1 MAYLLGTKKVRIV
14 VRKTDWRE
22 IEKKWKAGATNVS
35 IAAELGV
42 TEGYVRKVA
51 KKKQWVRG
59 AAMDK
64 PPRKKYVRTV
74 KAKPVAVVAPVI
86 EIIPEPAIVEPDP
99 VAVILE
105 LAAAPDVPAVVAEQ
119 LPAIPK
125 PAKEKPAPSGLTGLS
140 RCADLAERMLDEL
153 DVVTSRI
160 GEIEELIEIETGGD
174 AGPQRQ
180 KAMLRAISIDQ
191 RAKTLEVLIKTLKE
205 STGMS
210 ADKGKKEQLA
220 DKAEEVSSGKFSQ
233 RPSPGKLRAV

>member
-1 MAYLLGTKKVRIV
+1 MERKV
-14 VRKTDWRE
+14 DWRK
-22 IEKKWKAGATNVS
+22 IERKWKDGVPNLR
-35 IAAELGV
+35 IAAEFGIS
-42 TEGYVRKVA
+42 EAYVRKVA
-51 KKKQWVRG
+51 KQKQWKRG
-59 AAMDK
+59 E
-64 PPRKKYVRTV
+64 PLS
-74 KAKPVAVVAPVI
+74 KPVRKRREVIRSDIPEPVAAVAPI
-86 EIIPEPAIVEPDP
+86 AEIIPEPAVVEPDP

-105 LAAAPDVPAVVAEQ
+105 LAAAPDLPPIVAEQ

-125 PAKEKPAPSGLTGLS
+125 PAKEKPVPSGLTGLS

-210 ADKGKKEQLA
+210 ADKGKKEQIA